1 MVKIVELLLADGV
14 DVNAQDHTQQ
24 SALHL
29 TAANLSLDVLKLLL
43 ESGGSNND

>member
-1 MVKIVELLLADGV
+1 MVKIVELLLVNGV

-29 TAANLSLDVLKLLL
+29 TAAHLNLDVLKLLL
-43 ESGGSNND
+43 ESGENGNG